1 MCIFI
6 DCLPYKKD
14 KIYEFPDSEGDKEMD
29 ILMVNAN
36 KVGMNKNQINNV
48 TRCYIKHLNAHVHC

>member
-6 DCLPYKKD
+6 DCLPYKKG
-14 KIYEFPDSEGDKEMD
+14 KTYEFPASEKDEAMD

-36 KVGMNKNQINNV
+36 KVGMKK
-48 TRCYIKHLNAHVHC
+48 IKLTMSLDVI